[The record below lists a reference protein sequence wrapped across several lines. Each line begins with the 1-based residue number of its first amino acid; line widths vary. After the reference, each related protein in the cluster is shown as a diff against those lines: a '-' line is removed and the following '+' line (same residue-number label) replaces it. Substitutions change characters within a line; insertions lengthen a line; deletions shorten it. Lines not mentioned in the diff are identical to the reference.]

1 MAHCKLILLS
11 PLFPLIILSPVKE
24 AVYAVYAVAVV
35 DHIGVAISQSLA
47 RLMEPTAEV
56 VTRESLYRY

>member
-24 AVYAVYAVAVV
+24 AVYAVAVV
-35 DHIGVAISQSLA
+35 DHIGVAISQCLA
-47 RLMEPTAEV
+47 RLMEPTAEIF
-56 VTRESLYRY
+56 TRESLYRY

>member
-24 AVYAVYAVAVV
+24 AVYAAAVV